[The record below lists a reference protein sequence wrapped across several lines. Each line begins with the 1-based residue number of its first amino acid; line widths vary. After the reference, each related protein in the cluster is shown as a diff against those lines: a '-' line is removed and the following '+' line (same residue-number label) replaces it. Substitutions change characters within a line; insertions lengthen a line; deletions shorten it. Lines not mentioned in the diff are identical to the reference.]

1 MTLKQQRLLLYF
13 FEVLEAHLRF
23 SQSLPLS
30 KEIKELLLRDDCIDI
45 ILWLWPERYHTGE
58 LEKLDDQKLH
68 EALVTDY
75 NILLYIIYKWEVQLS
90 KSITFSDKEID
101 DLFTRTHNEMHYLY
115 SKPTKF
121 WDSYDRSNYIALLYK
136 AGFTIQ
142 VYGIYDAMVKEEDK
156 YIVDSPP
163 KKFYDTKVEAEAEI
177 TRLIEKE
184 NYNEGDL
191 VVYPLYKIK

>member
-23 SQSLPLS
+23 TDALPLS
-30 KEIKELLLRDDCIDI
+30 KEVKQFLTREECIDI
-45 ILWLWPERYHTGE
+45 ALWLSPERYHRGE
-58 LEKLDDQKLH
+58 LEKFDDEKLH
-68 EALVTDY
+68 QALVTDY
-75 NILLYIIYKWEVQLS
+75 NILLYIIHKWEVRLS
-90 KSITFSDKEID
+90 KSITFSDAEVD
-101 DLFTRTHNEMHYLY
+101 ALFTRTNNQIHYLY
-115 SKPTKF
+115 TKPTAQ

-142 VYGIYDAMVKEEDK
+142 VYGIYSSSVKEEDK

-163 KKFYDTKVEAEAEI
+163 KKFYDTKEEAEAELQRCI
-177 TRLIEKE
+177 TEE
-184 NYNEGDL
+184 NFKEGDL